1 MKQTAEAIIRK
12 FKLRGI
18 NVYMVGKDPYAR
30 AKWGK
35 VSSDVV
41 AELKANRDEIV
52 KVLDRRKKN
61 PPCYACG
68 SETWWNSKHTEKICI
83 DCHPPA
89 KPKLVVNMTGICS

>member
-18 NVYMVGKDPYAR
+18 NVYMVGKDPRVR

-35 VSSDVV
+35 VTGDVV
-41 AELKANRDEIV
+41 AELKANRHEIV

-89 KPKLVVNMTGICS
+89 KPELIVNG